1 MFRSFWLVMPESLA
15 EPGHARINLNTY
27 NNACYLLRFILVL
40 CVRFSG
46 VLPFCPRN
54 ISIIPMMFILPFFFG
69 FSYAVCN
76 IYAAFGCKINFL
88 LGRKKAAC
96 AKYIVGA
103 AFITNM
109 FVNVN
114 DMYALLIYALLHIHT
129 SEEKKS
135 PKFDAPRNIQHGTND
150 GNGMRMWIR
159 ATASKCQKLTDLYE
173 IKMRERVRQ
182 QQQ

>member
-1 MFRSFWLVMPESLA
+1 MLSFAIYSCFVCEIFR
-15 EPGHARINLNTY
+15 
-27 NNACYLLRFILVL
+27 RFT
-40 CVRFSG
+40 
-46 VLPFCPRN
+46 
-54 ISIIPMMFILPFFFG
+54 ILPSKHFHYSDDVYCLFFRFFG

-103 AFITNM
+103 AFIANM